1 MMALMRN
8 TNFMFH
14 LLFAALFS
22 WLLLP
27 SAACPETV
35 PDPNHG
41 LYAIWSKPGATDSL
55 AFLKGG
61 QVVLQWDQVEP
72 SEGHYDF
79 ALLHSQ
85 LEMMAKLKRVTTVQL
100 NANRLPAFL
109 FERVPYTKELLG
121 KVQDRRG
128 TVQYWHPAYVKA
140 YTALIAEFARQV
152 KASPHGGRLI
162 GVRFNYNAIGTEY
175 MAVPPEWSD
184 GAKWTTPP
192 GVASAIDWSEEKAFA
207 YRKIIVDAFL
217 RGFSPGIRV
226 FLRSGG
232 PGFSPDQWTVDL
244 AASGKL
250 GFFTTAAQMEP
261 AVNTLPRYEKIYLPF
276 CRTGKTVCYAEA
288 VSDSDGNHGGGK
300 IRHWSTSAQWNYWRL
315 LEDLHY
321 GFSMIGVYGFDLER
335 SDDPEY
341 RQAFE
346 FAARYAGFHASPS
359 VAPGAWVALREGRQ
373 LKGDYSFLMQRV
385 PASGTRPEEKI
396 GPDEQRFGA
405 WARTVPGGAKAEFAL
420 DKAFARSLDGRKVTV
435 RVIYLDRGAGS
446 FTVRAPGGES
456 TVKLGDSGRWKTAE
470 FKVASARFA
479 EGPHI
484 AIRGDSDLTLHMIE
498 VVR

>member
-8 TNFMFH
+8 TDFMFR

-192 GVASAIDWSEEKAFA
+192 GVAPAIDWSEEKAFA
-207 YRKIIVDAFL
+207 YRKTIVDAFL

-335 SDDPEY
+335 SDNPEY

-385 PASGTRPEEKI
+385 PASGTRPEERSARTSSASERGRAPCRAVRKRSSRSI
-396 GPDEQRFGA
+396 KRLRAAWMAGRSRFGLSIWIA
-405 WARTVPGGAKAEFAL
+405 APARL
-420 DKAFARSLDGRKVTV
+420 RCV
-435 RVIYLDRGAGS
+435 RR
-446 FTVRAPGGES
+446 
-456 TVKLGDSGRWKTAE
+456 
-470 FKVASARFA
+470 VASPPSSSAIQAVGRRLNSKSLRPTSRRVPTSRF
-479 EGPHI
+479 EVT
-484 AIRGDSDLTLHMIE
+484 AISRCT
-498 VVR
+498 